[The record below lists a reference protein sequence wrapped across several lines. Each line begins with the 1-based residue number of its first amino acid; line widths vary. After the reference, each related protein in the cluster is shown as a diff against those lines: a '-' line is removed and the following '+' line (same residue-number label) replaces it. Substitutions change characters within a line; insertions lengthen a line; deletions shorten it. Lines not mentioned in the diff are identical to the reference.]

1 MPLIT
6 ASTYRPPAY
15 LWNGHLQTV
24 IPSLFRNIPIRY
36 VRQRVETTDDDFLD
50 LDWSKTN
57 QSADLPKNPLVILS
71 HGLEGDTTRQYIAG
85 TVRLLN
91 QHGFDCLAWHYRS
104 CSGEMNRQARFYHIG
119 ETGDLHTVIQQA
131 LEVGYQTIH
140 LVGFS
145 AGGNITLKY
154 LGEKGSTVHPAIKR
168 AVGVSVPLELL
179 TTADRLEVWDSMVYN
194 RRFQKTLKEKVKL
207 KSGTLPEAIRTADLS
222 RIRSLREFDD
232 LITAPLHG
240 FKGATDYYTRNSSL
254 AFVSKITVP
263 TLVLNARNDPFLSP
277 ECFPE
282 ALAKELTHVWMEFP
296 KQGGHCGFPSAKGL
310 QAPTYAEERVIQFLT
325 HAVGQDYFTSSQE
338 SVWH

>member
-1 MPLIT
+1 M
-6 ASTYRPPAY
+6 
-15 LWNGHLQTV
+15 QTI
-24 IPSLFRNIPIRY
+24 IPSLFRTIAVRY
-36 VRQRVETTDDDFLD
+36 VRQRVETADDDFLD
-50 LDWSKTN
+50 LDWCEAPRQN
-57 QSADLPKNPLVILS
+57 QSAKNPLVILS
-71 HGLEGDTTRQYIAG
+71 HGLEGDTTRQYVAG

-91 QHGFDCLAWHYRS
+91 QNGFDCLAWHYRS

-131 LEVGYQTIH
+131 LEAGYQHIH

-154 LGEKGSTVHPAIKR
+154 LGERGFTVDPAIKR
-168 AVGVSVPLELL
+168 AVAVSVPLDLL
-179 TTADRLEVWDSMVYN
+179 TTADRLEAWDSMVYN
-194 RRFQKTLKEKVKL
+194 RRFQKSLKEKVVL
-207 KSGTLPEAIRTADLS
+207 KSGTLPDAIRSVDL
-222 RIRSLREFDD
+222 RAIRSLRQFDD

-240 FKGATDYYTRNSSL
+240 FNGVTDYYTRNSSL

-296 KQGGHCGFPSAKGL
+296 EQGGHCGFPSTNGL
-310 QAPTYAEERVIQFLT
+310 QAPTYAEERVLQFITDSL
-325 HAVGQDYFTSSQE
+325 D
-338 SVWH
+338 

>member
-1 MPLIT
+1 MPLISP
-6 ASTYRPPAY
+6 STYRPPAY
-15 LWNGHLQTV
+15 LWNGHLQTI
-24 IPSLFRNIPIRY
+24 IPSLFRHIPVRY
-36 VRQRVETTDDDFLD
+36 VRQRIETADDDFLD

-57 QSADLPKNPLVILS
+57 QPAGQPLNPLVILS
-71 HGLEGDTTRQYIAG
+71 HGLEGDSTRQYVAG

-119 ETGDLHTVIQQA
+119 ETGDLRTVIQQA
-131 LEVGYQTIH
+131 LAAGYQTIH
-140 LVGFS
+140 LVGYS

-154 LGEKGSTVHPAIKR
+154 LGEQGTTVNSGINR
-168 AVGVSVPLELL
+168 AVAISVPLDLL
-179 TTADRLEVWDSMVYN
+179 TTADRMEQWDSMVYN

-207 KSGTLPEAIRTADLS
+207 KSGTLPEAIRATDLG

-240 FKGATDYYTRNSSL
+240 FDGVTDYYTRNSSL
-254 AFVSKITVP
+254 PFLSKITVP
-263 TLVLNARNDPFLSP
+263 ALVLNAQNDPFLSP

-296 KQGGHCGFPSAKGL
+296 EQGGHCGFPSANGL
-310 QAPTYAEERVIQFLT
+310 QAPTYAEERVLQFLT
-325 HAVGQDYFTSSQE
+325 RSAD
-338 SVWH
+338 

>member
-6 ASTYRPPAY
+6 ASSYRPPAY

-24 IPSLFRNIPIRY
+24 IPSVFRNIPIRY
-36 VRQRVETTDDDFLD
+36 VRQRIETADDDFLD
-50 LDWSKTN
+50 LDWSRVGQPDEST
-57 QSADLPKNPLVILS
+57 KNPLVILS

-91 QHGFDCLAWHYRS
+91 QHGLDCLAWHYRS
-104 CSGEMNRQARFYHIG
+104 CSEEMNRQARFYHIG
-119 ETGDLHTVIQQA
+119 ETGDLHTVVQEA
-131 LEVGYQTIH
+131 LKVGYQTMH

-145 AGGNITLKY
+145 AGGNISLKY
-154 LGEKGSTVHPAIKR
+154 LGEQGPDVHPAIKR
-168 AVGVSVPLELL
+168 AVAISVPLELL
-179 TTADRLEVWDSMVYN
+179 TTADRLEAWDSMIYN

-207 KSGTLPEAIRTADLS
+207 KSGALPEDLRTADLS
-222 RIRSLREFDD
+222 RIRSLRQFDD

-240 FKGATDYYTRNSSL
+240 FDGVTDYYTRNSSL
-254 AFVSKITVP
+254 AFVPKITIP

-296 KQGGHCGFPSAKGL
+296 EQGGHCGFPSANGL
-310 QAPTYAEERVIQFLT
+310 QAPTYAEERVVQFLT
-325 HAVGQDYFTSSQE
+325 RLLD
-338 SVWH
+338 

>member
-1 MPLIT
+1 MPLIA

-24 IPSLFRNIPIRY
+24 IPSLFRRIPVRY
-36 VRQRVETTDDDFLD
+36 VRQRIETDDDDFLD
-50 LDWSKTN
+50 LDWSKMP
-57 QSADLPKNPLVILS
+57 QSSVSTPNPLVIIS

-85 TVRLLN
+85 TVRVLN

-119 ETGDLHTVIQQA
+119 ETGDLHAVIQQA
-131 LEVGYQTIH
+131 LAAGYQTIH

-154 LGEKGSTVHPAIKR
+154 LGEHGGAALHPAIHR
-168 AVGVSVPLELL
+168 AVGISVPLELL
-179 TTADRLEVWDSMVYN
+179 TTADRLEKWDSMLYN
-194 RRFQKTLKEKVKL
+194 QRFQKTLKNKVQL
-207 KSGTLPEAIRTADLS
+207 KAGSLPDALRTVDL
-222 RIRSLREFDD
+222 RQIWSLRQFDD

-240 FKGATDYYTRNSSL
+240 FDGATDYYIRNSSL
-254 AFVSKITVP
+254 AFLPKITIP

-282 ALAKELTHVWMEFP
+282 VLAKELTCVWMEFP
-296 KQGGHCGFPSAKGL
+296 EQGGHCGFPSANGL
-310 QAPTYAEERVIQFLT
+310 RAPTYAEERVVQFLT
-325 HAVGQDYFTSSQE
+325 RSAE
-338 SVWH
+338 

>member
-15 LWNGHLQTV
+15 LWTGHLQTI
-24 IPSLFRNIPIRY
+24 IPSLFRHIPVRY
-36 VRQRVETTDDDFLD
+36 VRQRIETADDDFLD
-50 LDWSKTN
+50 LDWSKTH
-57 QSADLPKNPLVILS
+57 QSAGSPPNPLVILS
-71 HGLEGDTTRQYIAG
+71 HGLEGDSTRQYVAG

-91 QHGFDCLAWHYRS
+91 HHGFDCLAWHYRS

-131 LEVGYQTIH
+131 LAAGYQTIH
-140 LVGFS
+140 LVGYS

-154 LGEKGSTVHPAIKR
+154 LGERGIAIDSAIKR
-168 AVGVSVPLELL
+168 AVAISVPLELL
-179 TTADRLEVWDSMVYN
+179 TTADRLEKWDSMLYN

-207 KSGTLPEAIRTADLS
+207 KSGTLPEALRATDLS

-240 FKGATDYYTRNSSL
+240 FDGVTDYYTRNSSL
-254 AFVSKITVP
+254 PFLSKITVP
-263 TLVLNARNDPFLSP
+263 TFVLNAQNDPFLSP
-277 ECFPE
+277 ECFPV

-296 KQGGHCGFPSAKGL
+296 EQGGHCSFPSANGL
-310 QAPTYAEERVIQFLT
+310 QAPTYAEERVLQFIT
-325 HAVGQDYFTSSQE
+325 RSAN
-338 SVWH
+338 

>member
-6 ASTYRPPAY
+6 SSTYRPPAY
-15 LWNGHLQTV
+15 LWNGHLQTIV
-24 IPSLFRNIPIRY
+24 PSLFRQIPVRY
-36 VRQRVETTDDDFLD
+36 VRQRIETADDDFLD
-50 LDWSKTN
+50 LDWSKT
-57 QSADLPKNPLVILS
+57 QQAGEAKNPLVILS
-71 HGLEGDTTRQYIAG
+71 HGLEGDSTRQYVAG

-131 LEVGYQTIH
+131 LAAGYQTIH
-140 LVGFS
+140 LVGYS

-154 LGEKGSTVHPAIKR
+154 LGEQGQGIHSAIKR
-168 AVGVSVPLELL
+168 GVAVSVPLELL
-179 TTADRLEVWDSMVYN
+179 TTADRLEKWDSMVYN
-194 RRFQKTLKEKVKL
+194 RRFQKTLKEKVML
-207 KSGTLPEAIRTADLS
+207 KAGTLPEALRATDLS

-240 FKGATDYYTRNSSL
+240 FNGVTDYYTRNSSL
-254 AFVSKITVP
+254 SFLSKITVP
-263 TLVLNARNDPFLSP
+263 VLVLNARNDPFLSP

-296 KQGGHCGFPSAKGL
+296 EQGGHCGFPSANGL
-310 QAPTYAEERVIQFLT
+310 QAPTYAEERVLQFLT
-325 HAVGQDYFTSSQE
+325 RAIG
-338 SVWH
+338 

>member
-6 ASTYRPPAY
+6 ASPYRPPAY
-15 LWNGHLQTV
+15 LCTGHLQTV
-24 IPSLFRNIPIRY
+24 IPSLFRKIPVRY
-36 VRQRVETTDDDFLD
+36 VRQRIETADDDFLD
-50 LDWSKTN
+50 LDWSEASRQHPSIK
-57 QSADLPKNPLVILS
+57 KPLVIIS
-71 HGLEGDTTRQYIAG
+71 HGLEGDTTRQYVAG

-104 CSGEMNRQARFYHIG
+104 CSGTMNRQARFYHIG

-131 LEVGYQTIH
+131 LLAGYQTIH
-140 LVGFS
+140 LVGYS

-154 LGEKGSTVHPAIKR
+154 LGEQGATVHPAIGR
-168 AVGVSVPLELL
+168 GVAISVPLELL
-179 TTADRLEVWDSMVYN
+179 TTADRLEAWDSMVYN

-207 KSGTLPEAIRTADLS
+207 KAGTLPEALRTTDLS

-240 FKGATDYYTRNSSL
+240 FDGVTDYYTRNSSL
-254 AFVSKITVP
+254 PFLSKITVP

-277 ECFPE
+277 ECFPA

-296 KQGGHCGFPSAKGL
+296 EQGGHCGFPSANGL
-310 QAPTYAEERVIQFLT
+310 QAPTYAEERVLQFLT
-325 HAVGQDYFTSSQE
+325 RAIG
-338 SVWH
+338 